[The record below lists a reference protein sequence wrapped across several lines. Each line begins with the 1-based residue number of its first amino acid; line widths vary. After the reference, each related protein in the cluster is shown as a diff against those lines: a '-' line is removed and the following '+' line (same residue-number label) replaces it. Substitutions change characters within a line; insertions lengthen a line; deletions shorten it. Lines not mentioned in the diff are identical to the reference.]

1 MTFANVCVNQEQLTW
16 LSHLLLAAFPGC
28 TIHQSRNPMRTM
40 QHLSDRKVDA
50 VFVDADSGSDWIPLF
65 RKHKSNPTVYLLC
78 PQERWTPPEA
88 EDIRSQ
94 SKNFK
99 TLYSPDNS
107 WYIVVSSVNVSI
119 PLPNQITRSSFGCPC
134 TTLLPT
140 LKLNTPTTEMT

>member
-50 VFVDADSGSDWIPLF
+50 VFVDADSGSEWIPLF

-88 EDIRSQ
+88 EDIH
-94 SKNFK
+94 
-99 TLYSPDNS
+99 T
-107 WYIVVSSVNVSI
+107 VVTY
-119 PLPNQITRSSFGCPC
+119 PITKQ
-134 TTLLPT
+134 
-140 LKLNTPTTEMT
+140 KLQNALQTRPAEIREVI